1 MLEAFLSL
9 IYPHICTGCGKT
21 LHPHEDCICLQ
32 CKIQLPRTF
41 FEQQQGN
48 FIEKLFW
55 GKLEIEAATA
65 HYFFHQDSTIQRLM
79 HHLKYDNKP
88 QIGVV
93 LGKMVGSELLKNHRF
108 STVDLIVPIPLHP
121 KKLRKRGY
129 NQAAEIAKGM
139 AESLNVE
146 WSSTDL
152 IRTVHTDTQ
161 TRKSTFDRWK
171 NVNAIFG
178 VPHAQRLRGKH
189 ILIVDDVVTTGSTLQ
204 AAAFELKQLK
214 DVKVSVATVAVA
226 WT

>member
-9 IYPHICTGCGKT
+9 IYPHTCAGCNKT
-21 LHPHEDCICLQ
+21 LHPHEDCVCLQ
-32 CKIQLPRTF
+32 CKVQLPRTY
-41 FEQQQGN
+41 FENQSGN

-55 GKLEIEAATA
+55 GKMEVERASA

-88 QIGVV
+88 QIGFV
-93 LGKMVGSELLKNHRF
+93 LGKLVGADWRKKNYF
-108 STVDLIVPIPLHP
+108 SDVDLIMPIPLHM

-139 AESLNVE
+139 AEMLDVE
-146 WSSTDL
+146 MSTHHL
-152 IRTVHTDTQ
+152 IRTVYTDTQ

-171 NVNAIFG
+171 NVNAIFQINQ
-178 VPHAQRLRGKH
+178 PHTLKNKH
-189 ILIVDDVVTTGSTLQ
+189 VLIVDDVVTTGSTLQ
-204 AAAFELKQLK
+204 AAAFELKALK